1 MKKEI
6 KIIQSIQRAVN
17 ILNCFDEKN
26 MELSLK
32 TISDRIDLNI
42 NTTRGIMNTL
52 VLNELVS
59 HDEKKNTY
67 SIGNFFMLKSN
78 LLQKSNINRAK
89 ELSVDLLTDLSE
101 KFKVSSRLQIIESD
115 NIFTAKTVNPKL
127 SHYILTSTQS
137 LNFPLH
143 ATASGKIL
151 LKYRNKN
158 LEDLDLERFTEN
170 TITKKEALEKELQ
183 MIEKNGYA
191 TEFDEIG
198 FGISSIAVPIFD
210 NSNSIFGA
218 ISVTAITP
226 IIEKLKDEIILE
238 LKALKDVLEKR
249 IFLIEK

>member
-32 TISDRIDLNI
+32 EISDKIELNI
-42 NTTRGIMNTL
+42 NTTRGIINTL
-52 VLNELVS
+52 VLNELVC
-59 HDEKKNTY
+59 HNNKKNTY

-78 LLQKSNINRAK
+78 LLQKNNVNRARD
-89 ELSVDLLTDLSE
+89 LSVDLLTNLSE
-101 KFKVSSRLQIIESD
+101 KFKVSSRLQIIEAD
-115 NIFTAKTVNPKL
+115 NIFTAKTINPKL

-151 LKYRNKN
+151 LKYRKKN
-158 LEDLDLERFTEN
+158 LEDLNLESFTEN
-170 TITKKEALEKELQ
+170 TIIEKSILKKELKL
-183 MIEKNGYA
+183 IEKNGYA

-210 NSNSIFGA
+210 NNNSIFGSV
-218 ISVTAITP
+218 SVTAITP
-226 IIEKLKDEIILE
+226 IIKKLKDEIIE
-238 LKALKDVLEKR
+238 DLKNLADVLENR
-249 IFLIEK
+249 IFLKEK

>member
-32 TISDRIDLNI
+32 SISDRIDLNI

-101 KFKVSSRLQIIESD
+101 KFKVSSKLQII
-115 NIFTAKTVNPKL
+115 K
-127 SHYILTSTQS
+127 
-137 LNFPLH
+137 
-143 ATASGKIL
+143 
-151 LKYRNKN
+151 
-158 LEDLDLERFTEN
+158 
-170 TITKKEALEKELQ
+170 
-183 MIEKNGYA
+183 
-191 TEFDEIG
+191 
-198 FGISSIAVPIFD
+198 
-210 NSNSIFGA
+210 
-218 ISVTAITP
+218 
-226 IIEKLKDEIILE
+226 
-238 LKALKDVLEKR
+238 
-249 IFLIEK
+249 